1 MAVFLFHGQEE
12 YLINKEIKKLKSE
25 LLDSSFISMAYKVF
39 DNPPFATLL
48 ECIQSA
54 PLMFGNTL
62 SLISVE
68 KYLVGNKLSLDDKQI
83 ESLDY
88 ALANISPSVNI
99 IFVCKIPRD
108 EQKKPDSR
116 KKIYKTLS
124 KYSQVREFAQY
135 RAYDKQL
142 PTEIQKMAKE
152 KDLTISSD
160 SISTLVEQLG
170 VNLTL
175 LDSELEKLKVAIHPK
190 KAVDSASIKKY
201 CTSVDDV
208 FILADLIIEG
218 NKNEVLKQ
226 YNLLT
231 EKKHPLEIFAFLQT
245 NFQKFLVIKNY
256 EKKMSA
262 ADIGSKL
269 RLHEFIVKKTQEK
282 LRKTSL
288 EKLIKIRENLIE
300 VEYKIKTGQTVSP
313 ETALEMVL
321 LS

>member
-116 KKIYKTLS
+116 KKIFKTLS

-135 RAYDKQL
+135 RNYDKQL

>member
-256 EKKMSA
+256 EKRMSA
-262 ADIGSKL
+262 ADIGAKL

-288 EKLIKIRENLIE
+288 EKLIQIRENLIN

-313 ETALEMVL
+313 EIALEMVL
-321 LS
+321 LR